1 MYYVCICVFFLC
13 RLIFCKKLFFFLS
26 HRSSF
31 SPFFFFHFGV
41 IGLLHCCC
49 LLCLLA
55 TILSSKSF
63 GMKHWNSSMPN
74 KPCKCSTWQPNQFL
88 CLMNEIV
95 KHARI
100 HMMSS
105 QNVIRYFG
113 WSFLFCLRSK
123 TLMNTI
129 SISTQSDVKCD
140 ELYIYIGVCVCFFF
154 FLWNMKKVCLSTVC
168 FQWHVLITRNLKNL
182 LNTCFIFLTSM
193 LLTIRAS
200 ISLSYQRIISY
211 FFIRSIRAILMW
223 SNSESFLFCRFDC
236 RFFSP
241 PLFDMFALFARRKNL
256 VASNK
261 IDKWNQSDK
270 TKDGFAR

>member
-1 MYYVCICVFFLC
+1 MYCVCICVFFLC

-31 SPFFFFHFGV
+31 SPFFFSFWCNRSV
-41 IGLLHCCC
+41 ALL
-49 LLCLLA
+49 
-55 TILSSKSF
+55 LSAVFVGNNSF
-63 GMKHWNSSMPN
+63 IQKLWYETLKLFNA

-140 ELYIYIGVCVCFFF
+140 ELYMYIGVRV
-154 FLWNMKKVCLSTVC
+154 FLLFSVKHEK
-168 FQWHVLITRNLKNL
+168 
-182 LNTCFIFLTSM
+182 SM
-193 LLTIRAS
+193 LVDCL
-200 ISLSYQRIISY
+200 LSVARTYYTQFKKSFEYLFY
-211 FFIRSIRAILMW
+211 FPFINATK
-223 SNSESFLFCRFDC
+223 SFNFAFIPTHNKLLFY
-236 RFFSP
+236 
-241 PLFDMFALFARRKNL
+241 
-256 VASNK
+256 
-261 IDKWNQSDK
+261 
-270 TKDGFAR
+270 T

>member
-1 MYYVCICVFFLC
+1 MYCVCICVFFLC

-31 SPFFFFHFGV
+31 SPCFFFSFWCKRSV
-41 IGLLHCCC
+41 ALL
-49 LLCLLA
+49 
-55 TILSSKSF
+55 LSAVFVGNNSF
-63 GMKHWNSSMPN
+63 IQKLWYETLKLFNA

-140 ELYIYIGVCVCFFF
+140 ELYLYIGVRVFLLL
-154 FLWNMKKVCLSTVC
+154 LWNMKKVCLSTVC

-182 LNTCFIFLTSM
+182 LNTCFIFLPSM

-236 RFFSP
+236 LFFLL
-241 PLFDMFALFARRKNL
+241 LFLICSRCLRGE
-256 VASNK
+256 K
-261 IDKWNQSDK
+261 I
-270 TKDGFAR
+270 